1 MEVIHFIRK
10 INGENELGDLR
21 TLLLQNSSEI
31 VSLFKQRAE
40 LAKRIGI
47 IKRELGLPSRIR
59 ERETEVMKEF
69 DDSDYFGRSILLSLF
84 EFTIANEEAIDIVST
99 SGNNGEPVK
108 VRGAQDSI
116 QFIAGLLI
124 SRPGIEV
131 YSTVELP
138 EHLKKGIQAYG
149 SHIVHGDIDQP
160 DLRVCLWKKDNSC
173 DIAISRDGELSIFTL
188 PGSIPGVT
196 KVKIDS

>member
-1 MEVIHFIRK
+1 MIHFIGK

-31 VSLFKQRAE
+31 ISLFRQRAE
-40 LAKRIGI
+40 LAKRIGV

-59 ERETEVMKEF
+59 ERETEVLKEL
-69 DDSDYFGRSILLSLF
+69 DESDYFGRSILLSLF
-84 EFTIANEEAIDIVST
+84 EFTIANEEVTDNLPASRSI
-99 SGNNGEPVK
+99 GEPVRI
-108 VRGAQDSI
+108 RGAQDSI

-138 EHLKKGIQAYG
+138 EHLKEGIQAYG
-149 SHIVHGDIDQP
+149 SHIVHGETDQP
-160 DLRVCLWKKDNSC
+160 DLRVCLWKKDSNC
-173 DIAISRDGELSIFTL
+173 DIAISRDGELSVFTL
-188 PGSIPGVT
+188 PGSIAGVT
-196 KVKIDS
+196 KVKIEL

>member
-1 MEVIHFIRK
+1 MEVIHFIGK

-31 VSLFKQRAE
+31 ISLFRQRAE
-40 LAKRIGI
+40 LAKRIGV

-59 ERETEVMKEF
+59 ERETEVLKEL
-69 DDSDYFGRSILLSLF
+69 DESDYFGRSILLSLF
-84 EFTIANEEAIDIVST
+84 EFTITNEEVADNVPASR
-99 SGNNGEPVK
+99 NLGEPVRI
-108 VRGAQDSI
+108 RGTQDSI

-138 EHLKKGIQAYG
+138 EHLKEGIQAYG
-149 SHIVHGDIDQP
+149 SHIVHGETDQP
-160 DLRVCLWKKDNSC
+160 DLRVCLWKKDSNC
-173 DIAISRDGELSIFTL
+173 DIAISRDGELSVFTL
-188 PGSIPGVT
+188 PGSIAGVT
-196 KVKIDS
+196 KVKIDL

>member
-1 MEVIHFIRK
+1 MIHFIRK

-31 VSLFKQRAE
+31 IGLFKQRAE

-84 EFTIANEEAIDIVST
+84 EFTIANEEAIDNEST
-99 SGNNGEPVK
+99 SRNNREPVK

-138 EHLKKGIQAYG
+138 EHLKQGIQAYG

-160 DLRVCLWKKDNSC
+160 DLRVCLWKKNSSC